1 MKLPYISILAI
12 ALASLIHGP
21 SLAQEVTVETPK
33 KVETEAAAQRDKK
46 LQQEERAKALL
57 EKKPVVHSG
66 FLVDAARAEKKS
78 KFFSL
83 RAPRDPKTD
92 YRNIS
97 FDERTE
103 RPRGF
108 VLWRIEF

>member
-1 MKLPYISILAI
+1 MMTPKSTVMLLAWLLLFPI
-12 ALASLIHGP
+12 TRG
-21 SLAQEVTVETPK
+21 QEVTVETPK
-33 KVETEAAAQRDKK
+33 TEADAARERDKK
-46 LQQEERAKALL
+46 IQQEERAKALL
-57 EKKPVVHSG
+57 EKKPVVTSG

-78 KFFSL
+78 KIFSL

-97 FDERTE
+97 FDDRNG

-108 VLWRIEF
+108 VLFRLEF